1 MCHAGLMDNFPGL
14 ENYLGKNARIVRN
27 KSFESAVVKIQSC
40 KESTLSLSEKQA
52 VSRYLIVDN
61 EPEGERNADEEDE
74 EEEEL
79 NFAENL
85 LAEARASKRRR
96 RMLATSK
103 YRNLA
108 HIEPTSNMV
117 ERLFSR
123 AKLIMTD
130 HRKSMSPRNLE
141 LLLYLIYNRS
151 LWNVLTIQ
159 ELMDHPIE

>member
-1 MCHAGLMDNFPGL
+1 MCHAGLMDNFHGL
-14 ENYLGKNARIVRN
+14 ENYLSKNARIIHN
-27 KSFESAVVKIQSC
+27 KNFENAVVKIQSL
-40 KESTLSLSEKQA
+40 KESTLSQSEKQA
-52 VSRYLIVDN
+52 ISRYLIVDN

-74 EEEEL
+74 EEEL
-79 NFAENL
+79 NFAQNL
-85 LAEARASKRRR
+85 LAEARASKRRI
-96 RMLATSK
+96 MLSRSK

-141 LLLYLIYNRS
+141 LLLYLICNRS

>member
-1 MCHAGLMDNFPGL
+1 MDNFHGL
-14 ENYLGKNARIVRN
+14 DNYLSKNARIIHN
-27 KSFESAVVKIQSC
+27 KNFENAVVKIQSL
-40 KESTLSLSEKQA
+40 KESTLSQSEKQA
-52 VSRYLIVDN
+52 ISRYLIVDN

-74 EEEEL
+74 EEEL
-79 NFAENL
+79 NFVENL

-96 RMLATSK
+96 MLSRSK

-141 LLLYLIYNRS
+141 LLLYLICNRS

-159 ELMDHPIE
+159 ELIDHPIE